1 MTCQR
6 CGAVNEPSVAF
17 CVRCGERL
25 SPSPSNAAGRKG
37 LAITAMV
44 LGIASFP
51 LMCAFGLGLVPAI
64 AAVVCGIVALVKV
77 NRYPAQYGGKGFA
90 IAGLVTG
97 GVACLLAPVMVAVI
111 ALPSFLRA
119 RTAANESGA
128 VGDVRTM
135 ISAQVTYASSNGGY
149 YDKLECLAR
158 PQGCIPGSSAPAQAL
173 IDGSI
178 ASMPVRRGYDFTLH
192 LGPAAPQ
199 ENASAVSPS
208 SVTSFAYVAVP
219 VKAGNTGQRAFCG
232 DETGV
237 VRVSPSGMA
246 PTIFGGKCPE
256 DWSIQ

>member
-25 SPSPSNAAGRKG
+25 PSSPSNAAGRKG
-37 LAITAMV
+37 LAITALV
-44 LGIASFP
+44 LGIASYP

-97 GVACLLAPVMVAVI
+97 GVACLLAPVMVAAI
-111 ALPSFLRA
+111 AIPSLLRA
-119 RTAANESGA
+119 RMAANESGA
-128 VGDVRTM
+128 IGDVRTM
-135 ISAQVTYASSNGGY
+135 ISAQASYASANGGY
-149 YDKLECLAR
+149 YDRLECLAQ
-158 PQGCIPGSSAPAQAL
+158 PQRCVPGSSAPSQAF
-173 IDGSI
+173 IDAPM
-178 ASMPVRRGYDFTLH
+178 ASTSVRRGYEFALH

-199 ENASAVSPS
+199 ENTSPVSPS

-219 VKAGNTGQRAFCG
+219 VVAGRTGQRAFCG

-237 VRVSPSGMA
+237 VRSAPSGIA
-246 PTIFGGKCPE
+246 PTILGGRCPE
-256 DWSIQ
+256 DWIIQ

>member
-25 SPSPSNAAGRKG
+25 PSSPSSAAARKG
-37 LAITAMV
+37 LAITALV

-51 LMCAFGLGLVPAI
+51 LMCLFMVGIFPAL
-64 AAVVCGIVALVKV
+64 AAVICGIIALVKA
-77 NRYPAQYGGKGFA
+77 NRYPAEYGGKGFA
-90 IAGLVTG
+90 IAGLVSG
-97 GVACLLAPVMVAVI
+97 GVACLFIPI
-111 ALPSFLRA
+111 AAAIMIPSLLRA
-119 RTAANESGA
+119 RMAANESGA

-135 ISAQVTYASSNGGY
+135 ISAQATYASSNGGY
-149 YDKLECLAR
+149 YDKIECLAK
-158 PQGCIPGSSAPAQAL
+158 PQGCIPGSTAPSSAL
-173 IDGSI
+173 IDAPM
-178 ASMPVRRGYDFTLH
+178 ASTPVRRGYDFTLH

-237 VRVSPSGMA
+237 VRVSPGGMA
-246 PTIFGGKCPE
+246 PTIIGGKCPE
-256 DWSIQ
+256 DWSIL